1 MISNTNKINPN
12 EAIGRIGT
20 TPIAAKNI
28 HTFLWTTSIFNENK
42 SSNSKIAETSITKE
56 NNSAIKK
63 SGLSAIKSR
72 RLPTKIMDVGA

>member
-12 EAIGRIGT
+12 EAIGKIGT
-20 TPIAAKNI
+20 TPIAAKI
-28 HTFLWTTSIFNENK
+28 FQAFLWTTLNFCENI
-42 SSNSKIAETSITKE
+42 SSNNKIAEASIIKE
-56 NNSAIKK
+56 SKNAIKT

>member
-12 EAIGRIGT
+12 EAIGKIGT
-20 TPIAAKNI
+20 TPIAAKI
-28 HTFLWTTSIFNENK
+28 FQAFLWTTLNFCENK
-42 SSNSKIAETSITKE
+42 SSNNKIADASITKE
-56 NNSAIKK
+56 SNSAIKT